1 MKAGMEIVRYT
12 PQMSRDLAA
21 VYHNAVR
28 RVPHCYP
35 VSDDAFAEE
44 LAAAAG
50 EEEEQNGLHS
60 QAVFVA
66 REDRR
71 PLGFVH
77 VGIEAATEDRPE
89 ERGAIRFLWYPRGQR
104 RVGQDL
110 LAAAEAHA
118 RERNMPRIMAFS
130 QDHRY
135 RFYHFRN
142 AFLSDR
148 LDHVQALLGFNGYGR
163 SGGEVFLDW
172 PNFEPAAPVAP
183 EVEAEFQ
190 VEQRP
195 GRGKRPGLRVWAHRD
210 GKQLG
215 ECISCSVAEWHD
227 ADEAHDWIFTNWL
240 GVEGD
245 VQGKGLG
252 RHLLQRAL
260 QEASGLGYRHAA
272 ISTEWSNHR
281 ALLFYSNYGY
291 QVVDWTCGFARK
303 LT

>member
-12 PQMSRDLAA
+12 PEMSRALAA
-21 VYHNAVR
+21 VYHEAVR
-28 RVPHCYP
+28 DVPHCYP
-35 VSDDAFAEE
+35 VSDHAFGEE

-50 EEEEQNGLHS
+50 EAEEQNGLHS
-60 QAVFVA
+60 EAVFVA

-77 VGIEAATEDRPE
+77 VGIEGVTEDRPE
-89 ERGAIRFLWYPRGQR
+89 EQGAIRFLWYPRGQR
-104 RVGQDL
+104 RVGEDL
-110 LAAAEAHA
+110 LAAAEAYA
-118 RERNMPRIMAFS
+118 REQNVSRVAAFP
-130 QDHRY
+130 QGRRY
-135 RFYHFRN
+135 RFYHFKN

-148 LDHVQALLGFNGYGR
+148 LDHVQALLAFNGYER
-163 SGGEVFLDW
+163 TGGEVFLDW
-172 PNFEPAAPVAP
+172 PNFEPAPPAAP
-183 EVEAEFQ
+183 EVEADVQ

-195 GRGKRPGLRVWAHRD
+195 GRGKRPGLRLWADRD

-215 ECISCSVAEWHD
+215 ECVSCSVAEWHD
-227 ADEAHDWIFTNWL
+227 ADEAQDWIFTNWL
-240 GVEGD
+240 GVEGE

-260 QEASGLGYRHAA
+260 QEARGLGYRHAA
-272 ISTEWSNHR
+272 ISTERTNHR

-291 QVVDWTCGFARK
+291 HVVDWTYGFARK